1 MDRIFTG
8 SQAFDLLLKAIIGGV
23 IAIVSWDYRS
33 VKNHLEELQTA
44 RYENGADLTVVKSQ
58 ITYIKERVDS
68 IDKKLDRAIK

>member
-1 MDRIFTG
+1 MDKIFTG

-44 RYENGADLTVVKSQ
+44 RYENGADLTVVKFN
-58 ITYIKERVDS
+58 TGYK
-68 IDKKLDRAIK
+68 RARRFD